1 MKRLNISLLFLS
13 TSFLGFAQTAT
24 PGATA
29 GERPIA
35 PFPSFLD
42 HPLFYFWIAFAAVI
56 VFVIYVLVH
65 SINVL
70 SKKLQKVE
78 EVETA
83 AIIKVRK
90 KTAWDKLMDMLTRSV
105 PVEQEKDVL
114 LDHDYDGIKELD
126 NKLPPWWVWGFY
138 ITIVFAFVYIF
149 YYHMSGIGKLS
160 AAEYKEEMSKAAVEK
175 EERMKLNTN
184 NITEENVV
192 RLTDEAS
199 IKEGSEIFMK
209 NCVACHGDKGQGG
222 VGPNLTDQYWLH
234 GGSIS
239 NIFHTVTEGYPSKGM
254 ISWKA
259 QLSPNQIQRVVSF
272 IMTLQGSNPPGAKEP
287 QGELY
292 NPAEGAT
299 QTTGVGADSLKT
311 DSLKTP
317 AI

>member
-1 MKRLNISLLFLS
+1 MKRINLSLQFLL

-24 PGATA
+24 SGATA
-29 GERPIA
+29 NERPTA
-35 PFPSFLD
+35 PFPSFLED
-42 HPLFYFWIAFAAVI
+42 PLFYFWIAMAGVI
-56 VFVIYVLVH
+56 VFVIYALVH

-70 SKKLQKVE
+70 SNKLQNVE
-78 EVETA
+78 EVESA
-83 AIIKVRK
+83 AVIKVRK

-149 YYHMSGIGKLS
+149 YYHMSGVGKLS
-160 AAEYKEEMSKAAVEK
+160 AAEYKEEMSMAAFAK

-184 NITEENVV
+184 NVTEGNVI
-192 RLTDEAS
+192 RLSDEAS
-199 IKEGSEIFMK
+199 IKEGSEIYIK

-222 VGPNLTDQYWLH
+222 VGPNFADNYWLH
-234 GGSIS
+234 GGSIN
-239 NIFHTVTEGYPSKGM
+239 NIFQTITEGYPSKGM

-259 QLSPNQIQRVVSF
+259 QLSPNQIQKVASF
-272 IMTLQGSNPPGAKEP
+272 VMRFEGTNPPGAKEP
-287 QGELY
+287 QGEVY
-292 NPAEGAT
+292 NPAPDSSQANGA
-299 QTTGVGADSLKT
+299 GADSLKT

-317 AI
+317 AL